1 MQLLEI
7 PKNLLL
13 GVMILASQSTSK
25 NVHTFMQDA
34 TKNNSTDQPS
44 PPSVEVLQKENKQL
58 QTERDWY
65 KVEYQK
71 LVKMMIAENKR
82 SERHISTGDSP
93 WLPFES
99 QQELEEA
106 RKEAEAEA
114 QSLLDKHKDNTTVK
128 TKKPR
133 SNALPANLPE
143 VKKLCDVPEQ
153 DRVCPQHG
161 PMSQIGTD
169 STETLVY
176 EPAKL
181 YRLVTEYPKYAC
193 SCCTEHGV
201 KSSERPTG
209 LVEGNKYDTSVAA
222 AIVVHKYDMHLPL
235 YRQTDIFAGS
245 GWNPS
250 RSTLQNILE
259 QVDFAIVGLFYFMAK
274 AVQSDGAVGLDE
286 SSCRMIMPVEL
297 PEAKAGDL
305 KTQRLTEKIHEAK
318 RKGENSIMGKMWAYR
333 GLDKAPYNIFDFR
346 ISRHRDGPDEF
357 FRNSQCIVQGDCF
370 SGNTSVVIHSDG
382 RLRFAACWAHARRAV
397 FDVNKENPH
406 RNKLLD
412 MIQGLF
418 DINTREQG
426 MDVAARTEHRQTHA
440 LPALQLIKKYI
451 DTLDDQVVL
460 PKSDLGGALG
470 YLRNHWDA
478 LCVYAS
484 DGRIPMDNNRVEQ
497 LMREVALGRKNWLF
511 VGNVPS
517 GERSARLM
525 TIVSSAKRHQL
536 DVWKYL
542 KDVLD
547 RLLAGETDYAKL
559 VPDTWKLEHPEAV
572 RVYRQEESRYKSD
585 RKQVDRARRL
595 IAAKLKR
602 QAH

>member
-7 PKNLLL
+7 LKNLLL

-44 PPSVEVLQKENKQL
+44 PPSVEVVQKENKQL
-58 QTERDWY
+58 QTKRNWY

-71 LVKMMIAENKR
+71 LVKMMIAENNR
-82 SERHISTGDSP
+82 SERHSSTGDSP

-193 SCCTEHGV
+193 SCCKEHGG
-201 KSSERPTG
+201 KSPERPTG

-250 RSTLQNILE
+250 RL
-259 QVDFAIVGLFYFMAK
+259 
-274 AVQSDGAVGLDE
+274 
-286 SSCRMIMPVEL
+286 CRTSI
-297 PEAKAGDL
+297 EA
-305 KTQRLTEKIHEAK
+305 R
-318 RKGENSIMGKMWAYR
+318 
-333 GLDKAPYNIFDFR
+333 
-346 ISRHRDGPDEF
+346 
-357 FRNSQCIVQGDCF
+357 
-370 SGNTSVVIHSDG
+370 SVVG
-382 RLRFAACWAHARRAV
+382 
-397 FDVNKENPH
+397 
-406 RNKLLD
+406 
-412 MIQGLF
+412 
-418 DINTREQG
+418 
-426 MDVAARTEHRQTHA
+426 
-440 LPALQLIKKYI
+440 
-451 DTLDDQVVL
+451 
-460 PKSDLGGALG
+460 
-470 YLRNHWDA
+470 
-478 LCVYAS
+478 
-484 DGRIPMDNNRVEQ
+484 
-497 LMREVALGRKNWLF
+497 
-511 VGNVPS
+511 
-517 GERSARLM
+517 
-525 TIVSSAKRHQL
+525 
-536 DVWKYL
+536 
-542 KDVLD
+542 
-547 RLLAGETDYAKL
+547 
-559 VPDTWKLEHPEAV
+559 
-572 RVYRQEESRYKSD
+572 
-585 RKQVDRARRL
+585 
-595 IAAKLKR
+595 
-602 QAH
+602 